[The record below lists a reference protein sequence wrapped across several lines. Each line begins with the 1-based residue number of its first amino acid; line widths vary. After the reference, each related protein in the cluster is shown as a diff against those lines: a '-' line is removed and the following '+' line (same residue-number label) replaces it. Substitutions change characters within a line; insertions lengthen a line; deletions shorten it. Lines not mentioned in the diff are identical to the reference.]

1 MAAQC
6 IYVYDTNTDMKKILV
21 VQSRVSEKAVERER
35 ENFRRAIGD
44 LAAIEFLSALDE
56 RLAWTYPNEFLKGC
70 SGVIFGGS
78 AEFDF
83 HGGRI
88 EKDPARLMS
97 FIILSRSK
105 NLISF
110 ALAEKIPF
118 LGICYG
124 HQLIANMYGG
134 KVDNDKGQSKFG
146 SYEVQLT
153 EDGKRDPLLG
163 QLPEHFFTQYAHN
176 DSVTTLPEGATL
188 LAEGS
193 RCRFSALRYGDK
205 GYTFQFHPEVMRLEY
220 HGIKRQDSPEASTI
234 IRLWIE
240 HVVEKSTQAPYRM
253 RTPPRF
259 DSTVGFENEAWAIK
273 RDGKDILP
281 VDVSGTL
288 ENLNRD
294 AFCGMFGREPGLG
307 SIELIGDPAPNVEAA
322 AENISK
328 LHECAVAHGLAIEY
342 SARSPYTTEIPS
354 AVEPGIP
361 KDRPIKL
368 WTAARLEVLRSGRP
382 ESDWERV
389 KWSNH
394 LAALHMH
401 IRFDDF
407 PISKYH
413 IDRRMLFVMNMMN
426 YVGPRI
432 ARILCDK
439 YDVDNIGHLS
449 LSAAWA
455 DERRFPAY
463 GRWFPTPNDFK
474 RYLGSL
480 KRLIRLVKGDKEH
493 GVYAIDLA
501 TPMEWGTP
509 GDVGAGMWTFCRLRP
524 TLGTIEV
531 RLLPSWPVGLIADVG
546 TDLYEFV
553 EFLVAEA
560 PEEPIRSVAELV
572 QSPVWEK
579 ITSFKIGG
587 IAPIPSVYSRSM
599 WQSDVDY

>member
-6 IYVYDTNTDMKKILV
+6 ICVYDREMKKILV

-44 LAAIEFLSALDE
+44 LATIEFLSALDE

-88 EKDPARLMS
+88 EKDPARLVS
-97 FIILSRSK
+97 LIILSRSK

-193 RCRFSALRYGDK
+193 RCRFSALRYGDT

-273 RDGKDILP
+273 RDGKDIIP

-288 ENLNRD
+288 ESLNRD

-307 SIELIGDPAPNVEAA
+307 SIELIGDPAPTVEAA

-361 KDRPIKL
+361 K
-368 WTAARLEVLRSGRP
+368 
-382 ESDWERV
+382 
-389 KWSNH
+389 N
-394 LAALHMH
+394 
-401 IRFDDF
+401 
-407 PISKYH
+407 
-413 IDRRMLFVMNMMN
+413 RRMLFVMNMMN